1 MLYTISSDTLTAQIS
16 DFGAELSSLKTADGT
31 ELIWQADP
39 EIWKR
44 HAPLL
49 FPFICNTE
57 SKKYTVNG
65 AEYALSNHGFARDT
79 VFECVSEKSEDVC
92 FVLKSSEETLKKYP
106 YKFEL
111 SAEYILSGN
120 TLTTSVTVKNTDDKD
135 IFFFIGGHP
144 AFNCPMTDGDNF
156 DDYYVE
162 YSENETITQPVP
174 SGERTI
180 LDNGRQVPLTHE
192 LFAHDVFMKDKPNSS
207 SISLK
212 SKKSSKAIRLDYDNS
227 GCIAVWSPARND
239 ANFVCL
245 EPWSSVPVY
254 CDKVEELTEMPSA
267 KKLAAGE
274 SYVFSYKISLLTE

>member
-65 AEYALSNHGFARDT
+65 VEYALSNHGFARDT
-79 VFECVSEKSEDVC
+79 VFECVSETAESVR
-92 FVLKSSEETLKKYP
+92 FVLNSTDETLKKYP

-111 SAEYILSGN
+111 SAEYILIKN

-144 AFNCPMTDGDNF
+144 AFNCPLTDGENF
-156 DDYYVE
+156 EDYYVE

-174 SGERTI
+174 DGERTI

-207 SISLK
+207 SVSLK
-212 SKKSSKAIRLDYDNS
+212 SKKSARTIRLDYDNS

-254 CDKVEELTEMPSA
+254 CDKAQELTEMPHA